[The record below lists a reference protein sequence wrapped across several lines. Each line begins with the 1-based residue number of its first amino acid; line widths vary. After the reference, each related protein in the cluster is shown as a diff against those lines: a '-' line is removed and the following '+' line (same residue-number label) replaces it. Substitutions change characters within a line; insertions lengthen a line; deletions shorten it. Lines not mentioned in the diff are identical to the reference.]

1 MILFHG
7 LPGNEQNLDLAQA
20 IRRANW
26 NVLTLH
32 YRGSLA
38 TTALRCGRPWWLGCS
53 AALARLSEVHRCT
66 WAVSDPLMQAYHDE
80 EWGVPEHDG
89 RALWVSR

>member
-1 MILFHG
+1 VILFHG

-32 YRGSLA
+32 YRGSLGSPG
-38 TTALRCGRPWWLGCS
+38 TYSDHRIALQTSVLAWLLSGYGADEGGSSLYLGGERS
-53 AALARLSEVHRCT
+53 AHAGIPR
-66 WAVSDPLMQAYHDE
+66 
-80 EWGVPEHDG
+80 
-89 RALWVSR
+89 

>member
-38 TTALRCGRPWWLGCS
+38 GHRIALRTSVVAWL
-53 AALARLSEVHRCT
+53 LSGYG
-66 WAVSDPLMQAYHDE
+66 AVE
-80 EWGVPEHDG
+80 
-89 RALWVSR
+89 